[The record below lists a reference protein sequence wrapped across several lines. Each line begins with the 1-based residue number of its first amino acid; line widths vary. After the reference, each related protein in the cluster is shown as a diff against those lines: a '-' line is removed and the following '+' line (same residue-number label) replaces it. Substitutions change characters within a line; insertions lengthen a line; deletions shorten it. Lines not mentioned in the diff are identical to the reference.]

1 MDFRVRIR
9 VRISSWIFELVMV
22 SGLHIG
28 LFRSTE
34 SREHNKKISLII
46 ENDYLLPSVIE
57 CLINSSYFFSANLFF
72 CLSFFVAVGCYCVT
86 FIVVVGTLLFVIKLI
101 R

>member
-1 MDFRVRIR
+1 
-9 VRISSWIFELVMV
+9 MV

-34 SREHNKKISLII
+34 SREYNKKIFLII

-57 CLINSSYFFSANLFF
+57 CLINSSYFCYANLFF
-72 CLSFFVAVGCYCVT
+72 CLSFFFAVGCYCVT

>member
-1 MDFRVRIR
+1 
-9 VRISSWIFELVMV
+9 MV

-34 SREHNKKISLII
+34 SREYNKKISLIT

-57 CLINSSYFFSANLFF
+57 CLIQDNSYFFYANLFF
-72 CLSFFVAVGCYCVT
+72 
-86 FIVVVGTLLFVIKLI
+86 
-101 R
+101 

>member
-1 MDFRVRIR
+1 
-9 VRISSWIFELVMV
+9 MV

-57 CLINSSYFFSANLFF
+57 CLINSSYFFNANLFF
-72 CLSFFVAVGCYCVT
+72 CLSFFFFAIGCYCVT